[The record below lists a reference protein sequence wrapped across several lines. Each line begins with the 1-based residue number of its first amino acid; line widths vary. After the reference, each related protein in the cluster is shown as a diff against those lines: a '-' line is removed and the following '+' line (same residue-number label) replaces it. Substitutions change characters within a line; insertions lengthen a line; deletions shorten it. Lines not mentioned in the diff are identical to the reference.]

1 MKKSYLFASVCL
13 SATIG
18 LAAMAPAASVF
29 IPEGNAGQVLEVDAA
44 TGATIRT
51 IPGLPAVHGLG
62 GADGVPYLVAGSFAE
77 VTRDEAKAAA
87 KPEGVSAADHEKHHA
102 APAAGAMPKDAGLS
116 LLSIIDAASGKVV
129 NRIEVP
135 GAVHHT
141 GVSPDGKYAVAT
153 HPGEGGIS
161 IVDLET
167 MTFRQFVAT
176 GDMPNYTVFS
186 PDSATLYVTN
196 AGNGTI
202 SVIDMA
208 RGIVMRNILAG
219 DAPEH
224 VVITADGARL
234 FVADANVGVAAEVD
248 IASGQTTRTFDI
260 GGEIHGIGLSPDEKT
275 LFVAAKEKNQVVS
288 IDLATGTQ
296 KRAALGPNPYH
307 LAVIPES
314 GALYISSRGAPK
326 VWRVDPA
333 TLTAVGEIAIKG
345 VGHQMVVRP

>member
-1 MKKSYLFASVCL
+1 MKKSYVFTGAYIAVSI
-13 SATIG
+13 AM
-18 LAAMAPAASVF
+18 AAMAPAATVF

-44 TGATIRT
+44 TGKTIRT

-62 GADGVPYLVAGSFAE
+62 GAPGVPYLVAGSFAE

-87 KPEGVSAADHEKHHA
+87 KPEGVSAGDHEKHHA
-102 APAAGAMPKDAGLS
+102 APAPGAMPKDAGLS
-116 LLSIIDAASGKVV
+116 LLSVLDAKSGKLL

-153 HPGEGGIS
+153 HPAEGGIS

-167 MTFRQFVAT
+167 MKFKSFVAT

-202 SVIDMA
+202 SVVDMA
-208 RGIVMRNILAG
+208 RGIVSRNMVVG
-219 DAPEH
+219 KTPEH
-224 VVITADGARL
+224 LVISADGTQL
-234 FVADANVGVAAEVD
+234 FVADADAGIAHQVD
-248 IASGQTTRTFDI
+248 VASGQTLRSFDI
-260 GGEIHGIGLSPDEKT
+260 GGELHGIGLSPDEKT
-275 LFVAAKEKNQVVS
+275 LFVAAKENNQLVAV
-288 IDLATGTQ
+288 DLASGAL
-296 KRAALGPNPYH
+296 KRAALAPQPYH
-307 LAVIPES
+307 LAVVPQTGE
-314 GALYISSRGAPK
+314 LFISSRQEPR

-333 TLTAVGEIAIKG
+333 SLSAVGDIAIKG